1 MKFESW
7 NDEIVPKEI
16 QLDIIDIMN
25 DLKDDIDCRIS
36 YQWWPPYS
44 KYDPSYKEG
53 DKYPYIYISNTTS
66 ELVENY
72 IKRIRTY
79 LNEQGFNLSVRY
91 DSTKNPNKLVSKYN
105 QRPLNQY
112 NKSRKNSK
120 WKILTKNIDFLTD
133 FKFEIINRDLY
144 GERHPDFK
152 NS

>member
-7 NDEIVPKEI
+7 IDEVVPKEI
-16 QLDIIDIMN
+16 QLDIVDIMN

-36 YQWWPPYS
+36 YQWWPPHS

-53 DKYPYIYISNTTS
+53 SKYPYICISNTTS
-66 ELVENY
+66 ESLENY

-91 DSTKNPNKLVSKYN
+91 DSTKNPNKLVSKYY
-105 QRPLNQY
+105 QRP
-112 NKSRKNSK
+112 RRMNSK